1 MKNDVGDCAL
11 QSNVVVDEDF
21 LLSDGAR
28 EKICKIYESKDENDE
43 IMLSIIRR
51 GKLYPSKISSD
62 QFIEVC
68 SSCSVYR
75 PLLML
80 KYNSKGVGELSFGH
94 SGEEKKRE
102 QSQVLRSADPD
113 H

>member
-1 MKNDVGDCAL
+1 MKNDVGECAL

-80 KYNSKGVGELSFGH
+80 KYNSKGVGELSFGQP
-94 SGEEKKRE
+94 GEEKKQE

>member
-1 MKNDVGDCAL
+1 MKRDLGDCAL

-28 EKICKIYESKDENDE
+28 EKICKIYESRDENDE
-43 IMLSIIRR
+43 IMLSVIRR
-51 GKLYPSKISSD
+51 GRLYPSKISSD

-68 SSCSVYR
+68 LSCSVYC

-102 QSQVLRSADPD
+102 QLSPSKC
-113 H
+113 

>member
-1 MKNDVGDCAL
+1 MGDCAP
-11 QSNVVVDEDF
+11 QSNVVVDEVF
-21 LLSDGAR
+21 LLSVGGR
-28 EKICKIYESKDENDE
+28 EKICNIYESKDENDE

-51 GKLYPSKISSD
+51 GKLYQLKISSD

-68 SSCSVYR
+68 LSCSVYR

-80 KYNSKGVGELSFGH
+80 KCNWNGVGELSFGH

-102 QSQVLRSADPD
+102 QSQVL
-113 H
+113 

>member
-21 LLSDGAR
+21 LLSVGGR
-28 EKICKIYESKDENDE
+28 EKICNIYESKDENDE

-51 GKLYPSKISSD
+51 GKLYPLKISSD

-68 SSCSVYR
+68 LSCSVYC

-80 KYNSKGVGELSFGH
+80 KCNWNGVGELSFGH

-102 QSQVLRSADPD
+102 QSQVL
-113 H
+113 

>member
-11 QSNVVVDEDF
+11 QSNVVVDKDF
-21 LLSDGAR
+21 LLSVGAR

-51 GKLYPSKISSD
+51 ARLYPSKISSD

-80 KYNSKGVGELSFGH
+80 KYNSKGVGELWFGH
-94 SGEEKKRE
+94 SGEEKKRK
-102 QSQVLRSADPD
+102 QSQVV
-113 H
+113 

>member
-1 MKNDVGDCAL
+1 MKRYLGDCAL

-28 EKICKIYESKDENDE
+28 EKICKIYESRDENDE
-43 IMLSIIRR
+43 IMLSVIRR
-51 GKLYPSKISSD
+51 GRLYPSKISSD

-80 KYNSKGVGELSFGH
+80 KYNSKGVGELSFGQP
-94 SGEEKKRE
+94 GEEKKQE

>member
-1 MKNDVGDCAL
+1 MKRDLGDCTL

-21 LLSDGAR
+21 LLSDVAR
-28 EKICKIYESKDENDE
+28 EKIYKIYENRDEKDE
-43 IMLSIIRR
+43 IMLSVIRR
-51 GKLYPSKISSD
+51 GRLYPSKISSD

-80 KYNSKGVGELSFGH
+80 KYNSKGVGELWFGH

-102 QSQVLRSADPD
+102 QSQVV
-113 H
+113 

>member
-1 MKNDVGDCAL
+1 MGDSAP
-11 QSNVVVDEDF
+11 QSNVVVDEVF
-21 LLSDGAR
+21 LLSVGGR
-28 EKICKIYESKDENDE
+28 EKICNIYESKDENDE

-51 GKLYPSKISSD
+51 GKLYPLKISSD

-68 SSCSVYR
+68 LSCSVYR

-80 KYNSKGVGELSFGH
+80 KCNWNGVGELSFGH

-102 QSQVLRSADPD
+102 QSQVLRSAHPD

>member
-1 MKNDVGDCAL
+1 MKRDLGDCAL

-28 EKICKIYESKDENDE
+28 EKICKIYESRDENDE
-43 IMLSIIRR
+43 IMLSVIRR
-51 GKLYPSKISSD
+51 GRLYPSKISSD

-68 SSCSVYR
+68 PSCSVYR

-80 KYNSKGVGELSFGH
+80 KYNLKGVGEISFGQP
-94 SGEEKKRE
+94 GEEKKQE

>member
-68 SSCSVYR
+68 LSCSVYH

-80 KYNSKGVGELSFGH
+80 KCNWNGVGELSFGH

-102 QSQVLRSADPD
+102 QSQVL
-113 H
+113 